1 MIITVVQPFDCH
13 ESVVYRNKK
22 KEENCCP
29 AIKNRLLILTE
40 TSGKGLIADIQE
52 RSFLIIKAPP
62 LLPVRVRAVARSG
75 YKEVDWNTIWE
86 SPVVPGH
93 REGVTMEERNE

>member
-29 AIKNRLLILTE
+29 AIKNRRLLLTE
-40 TSGKGLIADIQE
+40 TSEKD
-52 RSFLIIKAPP
+52 
-62 LLPVRVRAVARSG
+62 
-75 YKEVDWNTIWE
+75 
-86 SPVVPGH
+86 
-93 REGVTMEERNE
+93 